1 MSPSCRAFP
10 QRDSLLWLFSDRNG
24 LAPVS
29 FQFACLFKS
38 QREWGV
44 GGDGFTSKYK
54 LPSKASRRYFSGFPF
69 LEGSRLYFF
78 GHDIHFLFL
87 RSGLVN
93 NFTKKRCTRM

>member
-44 GGDGFTSKYK
+44 GGDGFTSSTNYPAR
-54 LPSKASRRYFSGFPF
+54 LAEDIFPGF
-69 LEGSRLYFF
+69 
-78 GHDIHFLFL
+78 HF
-87 RSGLVN
+87 
-93 NFTKKRCTRM
+93 